1 MFIDLASLIRD
12 IHCPIFR
19 GVPLHKMARKSGIE
33 FRFLIRIKC
42 RAVDCMG
49 FLSICINEAENCPT
63 LL

>member
-12 IHCPIFR
+12 IHCLIFR
-19 GVPLHKMARKSGIE
+19 GVQLHKKARKSDIK

-49 FLSICINEAENCPT
+49 FLSICINKTEN
-63 LL
+63 